1 MSHDF
6 SRRELLATFAATSGA
21 FLLPTPVQATEATR
35 AAAAARMAPGGYALK
50 TYTPHEYETVKVLV
64 DYLFPRDERGGS
76 ATEAGV
82 PEFMD
87 TFLDLEQGMRVAHRG
102 GLAWIDNQM
111 RRRVNTDFITAS
123 DADRRAMLDEIAYPK
138 RAKAEFSHGVAWF
151 NSFRDFAASGYWTS
165 EIGIEDLGYMG
176 NVPVMEWTGCTAEAY
191 NKLRG

>member
-1 MSHDF
+1 MSHEF

-64 DYLFPRDERGGS
+64 DYLFPRDQRGGS

-87 TFLDLEQGMRVAHRG
+87 TFLDLERGMRVAHRG
-102 GLAWIDNQM
+102 GLAWIDHQM
-111 RRRVNTDFITAS
+111 RRRVNKDFITAS
-123 DADRRAMLDEIAYPK
+123 DAERRALLDEIAYPK
-138 RAKAEFSHGVAWF
+138 RAKPEFSHGVAWF
-151 NSFRDFAASGYWTS
+151 NSFRDFSASGYWTS

-191 NKLRG
+191 RRVGG

>member
-1 MSHDF
+1 MSHEF

-21 FLLPTPVQATEATR
+21 FLLPTPAQAAEATR
-35 AAAAARMAPGGYALK
+35 TAVAARTAPGGYALK

-111 RRRVNTDFITAS
+111 RRRVNTDFISAT
-123 DADRRAMLDEIAYPK
+123 DAYPK

-151 NSFRDFAASGYWTS
+151 NSFRDFSASGYWTS
-165 EIGIEDLGYMG
+165 EIGIADLGYMG

-191 NKLRG
+191 RRVNG

>member
-1 MSHDF
+1 MSTEF

-35 AAAAARMAPGGYALK
+35 AAAAARAAPGGYALK
-50 TYTPHEYETVKVLV
+50 TYTPHEFETVKVLV

-87 TFLDLEQGMRVAHRG
+87 TFLDLERGMRVAHRG

-111 RRRVNTDFITAS
+111 RRRVNKDFISAT
-123 DADRRAMLDEIAYPK
+123 DAERRAMLDEIAYPK
-138 RAKAEFSHGVAWF
+138 RAKPEFSHGVAWF

-191 NKLRG
+191 RRVNG